1 MRRFMTTAIGALTMA
16 LALAA
21 PAMAHEGGGG
31 GGGPVAPADAP
42 NCFGAR
48 TSHAASR
55 HGLNPKAKAA
65 NIQWWIDET
74 DFFDDLL
81 VPWYGETVEV
91 REVQAWV
98 RMMCGT
104 GPG

>member
-1 MRRFMTTAIGALTMA
+1 MRRTTTALAAALTMA
-16 LALAA
+16 LAVAGPAA
-21 PAMAHEGGGG
+21 AHEGGGQ
-31 GGGPVAPADAP
+31 GGGPVAPSGTP
-42 NCFGAR
+42 SCFGLR
-48 TSHAASR
+48 TSHAASQ
-55 HGLNPKAKAA
+55 HGLDPDAKAD

-74 DFFDDLL
+74 DLFDDLL

-104 GPG
+104 GRG